1 MYDKNLLIGLILAF
15 ISLAGFTLAVWQGMH
30 WIRESVLDK
39 LRRALF
45 SGLGFA
51 MFIIGGTVALDY
63 LGSPDVEK
71 NWNKEALGN
80 LICLA
85 FPMIALTTI
94 GAFVWFLRRES
105 TQKFLSDRLDRIIEK
120 SKKPK

>member
-1 MYDKNLLIGLILAF
+1 MYDKNLLIGLILTL

-30 WIRESVLDK
+30 WKRESVLDK

-51 MFIIGGTVALDY
+51 MFIIGGVIALDY
-63 LGSPDVEK
+63 LGSPGVEK
-71 NWNKEALGN
+71 NWNRETFGSL
-80 LICLA
+80 LCLA

-105 TQKFLSDRLDRIIEK
+105 TQKFLSDRLDGIVEK